1 MEKIIKNVSPN
12 KEYIRNLLLKNP
24 NWWIL
29 CLKDLQEKAK
39 KSSKNTINAKA
50 IVLAFAIP
58 YSESHPWRLRVFQNK
73 NNATVASIIGIGINH
88 FFTPK
93 NIVSFEFFGFL
104 RIISGSLGSVLS
116 AIAGEPSVAKF
127 MYRICFASKGDGH
140 PITIAKV
147 SINNSLMLADN
158 R

>member
-1 MEKIIKNVSPN
+1 MEKIIKNISPN

-24 NWWIL
+24 SLWML

-58 YSESHPWRLRVFQNK
+58 YSESHPLTLRVFQNK
-73 NNATVASIIGIGINH
+73 NNVTVVSIIGIGINH

-93 NIVSFEFFGFL
+93 NIVSFGF
-104 RIISGSLGSVLS
+104 SWFSL
-116 AIAGEPSVAKF
+116 
-127 MYRICFASKGDGH
+127 H
-140 PITIAKV
+140 TIGFTRLGTKC
-147 SINNSLMLADN
+147 NCW
-158 R
+158 